1 MKERTVIVGCSVF
14 INKAGGVVRSGASRP
29 LSHFRYGNRRPG
41 APNLGRRESERRLR
55 SGQGSLA
62 DLTSRVDRV

>member
-41 APNLGRRESERRLR
+41 APNLGRRESEI
-55 SGQGSLA
+55 
-62 DLTSRVDRV
+62 VIV